1 MVAVK
6 IPLERLGDYEA
17 RLSRTGLRE
26 AMGRATVKSARDAL
40 VLFQRGTH
48 TAIAASPNGGL
59 PGAIAFGSF
68 LGGWHVY
75 GFPPGD
81 VHVQNR
87 ESKAVFVEGGRKPG
101 KPPPIQAL
109 LPWVRLKLAPADEA
123 QARLKAFLVAR
134 AIGKRGLRG
143 RHIMQRALH
152 EVVAKHVV
160 NVRVQM
166 ELELQ
171 KP

>member
-6 IPLERLGDYEA
+6 IPLERLGQYEA
-17 RLSRTGLRE
+17 RLASKGLKE
-26 AMGRATVKSARDAL
+26 AMGRAVVKSARDAL
-40 VLFQRGTH
+40 ALFQRGTH
-48 TAIAASPNGGL
+48 TAIAASPNGGP

-68 LGGWHVY
+68 LKGWHVY
-75 GFPPGD
+75 GFAPGD

-87 ESKAVFVEGGRKPG
+87 ESNAVFVEGGRRPG
-101 KPPPIQAL
+101 KPPPISAL
-109 LPWVRLKLAPADEA
+109 LPWVRLKLAPANEA
-123 QARLKAFLVAR
+123 QARMKAFLVAR

-143 RHIMQRALH
+143 REIMKRALP
-152 EVVAKHVV
+152 EVVAKHVT